1 LLFAMSKEKITFYHL
16 ANFFKENQCDNALY
30 LDGFVSRTYLP
41 EKDWIQEDGLYA
53 IIIAEI
59 E

>member
-1 LLFAMSKEKITFYHL
+1 
-16 ANFFKENQCDNALY
+16 LY

-41 EKDWIQEDGLYA
+41 SQNWKQEGGSFG